1 MASGFSILD
10 PPSSILDEP
19 SDVRVDRG
27 DMNNSDAIVRA
38 LERAGVRWVFG
49 VPSGPVLPLIEA
61 LRRSSVDFILT
72 ASETSAGFM
81 ATAVGY
87 LTGIPGV
94 CTSTVGPGATNLATG
109 VGCAWLDRAPVI
121 AITCNVASAWL
132 ERRIQM
138 RIDHHALFK
147 PLTKATIS
155 FRDFPV
161 SEAMGRAVRI
171 AAEEPPGP
179 VHLDLPED
187 IAQASPVE
195 VASAAQTSQRGADL
209 SAEIVKVLSTA
220 LAGAHRPLVITGLTF
235 TRSSAGRDL
244 IRFLERQQLPF
255 VTTMHAKG
263 FLPESHPN
271 WAGVIGRARR
281 SDVKTFTDRADLII
295 AVGYDPIEINYEE
308 WTGKTPIMHIS
319 TEAAEPG
326 AGLNFVWNGACD
338 LDAAIE
344 AMGAMTPVLNDWSS
358 DEWRRHRS
366 SLDQALRPGGAFA
379 AHHAL
384 DALRAW
390 LPADGTLAYDVGA
403 HTHQIATQWRTD
415 VPRTLLATNGWS
427 SMGYGMPAA
436 YAAKLA
442 FPERTV
448 VCVVGD
454 GGFQMTA
461 GELAL
466 ARRLNLAVPVVVLND
481 GWLGLMKVKQ
491 ERRSYPLSGVRL
503 GNPPD
508 SPPHYFG
515 VPCRGV
521 KNAQEF
527 HAALEWASSLQ
538 GPSVIEAFI
547 DAEAYSST
555 VFD

>member
-1 MASGFSILD
+1 
-10 PPSSILDEP
+10 
-19 SDVRVDRG
+19 
-27 DMNNSDAIVRA
+27 MNNSDAIVRA

-49 VPSGPVLPLIEA
+49 VPSGPVLPLIDA
-61 LRRSSVDFILT
+61 LRRSSVDFVLT

-94 CTSTVGPGATNLATG
+94 CASTVGPGATNLTTG

-132 ERRIQM
+132 DRRIQM
-138 RIDHHALFK
+138 RIDHHALFR
-147 PLTKATIS
+147 PLTKAS
-155 FRDFPV
+155 LSLCDFPPA
-161 SEAMGRAVRI
+161 EAVRH
-171 AAEEPPGP
+171 ALAVATEEPPGP

-187 IAQASPVE
+187 IAQATESDRTEEASEPAHRNDRSAE
-195 VASAAQTSQRGADL
+195 VVRILSAA
-209 SAEIVKVLSTA
+209 
-220 LAGAHRPLVITGLTF
+220 LANSLRPLVITGLTF
-235 TRSSAGRDL
+235 TRSKAGRDL
-244 IRFLERQQLPF
+244 LRFVERQQLPF

-263 FLPESHPN
+263 FLPESHEQ

-281 SDVKTFTDRADLII
+281 SDVKAFTDRADLII

-308 WTGKTPIMHIS
+308 WVGKTPIVHIC
-319 TEAAEPG
+319 TESAEPG
-326 AGLNFVWNGACD
+326 TSLNFFWNEACD
-338 LDAAIE
+338 LGAAIE
-344 AMGAMTPVLNDWSS
+344 AMGAIAPATNDWSP
-358 DEWRRHRS
+358 EELHRHRS
-366 SLDQALRPGGAFA
+366 SLEKALRSGGAEFS
-379 AHHAL
+379 AHHVL
-384 DALRAW
+384 DGLRRW
-390 LPADGTLAYDVGA
+390 LPENGILAYDVGA
-403 HTHQIATQWRTD
+403 HTHQIASQWRTD
-415 VPRTLLATNGWS
+415 LPRTLLATNGWS

-436 YAAKLA
+436 YAAKLV
-442 FPERTV
+442 FPERAV
-448 VCVVGD
+448 ACVVGD

-466 ARRLNLAVPVVVLND
+466 ARRLNLAVPTIVLND

-503 GNPPD
+503 GDPPD

-515 VPCRGV
+515 VPCR
-521 KNAQEF
+521 AAHHLDEF
-527 HAALEWASSLQ
+527 RGALEWASALD

>member
-1 MASGFSILD
+1 
-10 PPSSILDEP
+10 
-19 SDVRVDRG
+19 
-27 DMNNSDAIVRA
+27 MNNSEIIVRA
-38 LERAGVRWVFG
+38 LEQAGVRWVFG
-49 VPSGPVLPLIEA
+49 VPSGPVLPLIDA
-61 LRRSSVDFILT
+61 LRRSSVDFVLT

-94 CTSTVGPGATNLATG
+94 CVSTVGPGATNLTTG

-132 ERRIQM
+132 DRRIQM
-138 RIDHHALFK
+138 RIDHHALFT
-147 PLTKATIS
+147 PLTKASIS
-155 FRDFPV
+155 FRDFSPA
-161 SEAMGRAVRI
+161 ELVRRTIGI
-171 AAEEPPGP
+171 ATEEPPGP

-187 IAQASPVE
+187 IAQAAGSAGAKGIREQSQLADRSAE
-195 VASAAQTSQRGADL
+195 VVGILSAALASAR
-209 SAEIVKVLSTA
+209 
-220 LAGAHRPLVITGLTF
+220 RPLLVTGLTF
-235 TRSSAGRDL
+235 TRSKAGRDL
-244 IRFLERQQLPF
+244 LRFVERQQLPF

-263 FLPESHPN
+263 FLPESHAQ

-281 SDVKTFTDRADLII
+281 SDVKAFTDRADLII

-308 WTGKTPIMHIS
+308 WVEKTPIVHIS

-326 AGLNFVWNGACD
+326 TGLNFVWNQACD

-344 AMGAMTPVLNDWSS
+344 AMGAMAPAVNDWSG
-358 DEWRRHRS
+358 EELRRHRS
-366 SLDQALRPGGAFA
+366 ALEKALRPAGAFF
-379 AHHAL
+379 AHHVL
-384 DALRAW
+384 DALRSW
-390 LPADGTLAYDVGA
+390 LPEDAILAYDVGA

-415 VPRTLLATNGWS
+415 LPRTLLATNGWS

-436 YAAKLA
+436 YAAKLV
-442 FPERTV
+442 FPERSIV
-448 VCVVGD
+448 AVVGD
-454 GGFQMTA
+454 GCFQMTA

-466 ARRLNLAVPVVVLND
+466 ARRLNLAVPTIVLND

-503 GNPPD
+503 GDPPG
-508 SPPHYFG
+508 SPAHYFG
-515 VPCRGV
+515 VPCR
-521 KNAQEF
+521 AAHDLDEF
-527 HAALEWASSLQ
+527 RGALEWASFLE

>member
-1 MASGFSILD
+1 
-10 PPSSILDEP
+10 
-19 SDVRVDRG
+19 
-27 DMNNSDAIVRA
+27 MNNSDVIVRA
-38 LERAGVRWVFG
+38 LEEAGVRWVFG

-61 LRRSSVDFILT
+61 LRRSSIDFILT

-81 ATAVGY
+81 ATTVGY
-87 LTGIPGV
+87 LTGIPGI
-94 CTSTVGPGATNLATG
+94 CASTVGPGATNLTTG

-132 ERRIQM
+132 DRRIQM

-147 PLTKATIS
+147 PLTKATFS
-155 FRDFPV
+155 FRDLPAAKAV
-161 SEAMGRAVRI
+161 QRAVAI
-171 AAEEPPGP
+171 ANEEPPGP

-187 IAQASPVE
+187 IAQALPTD
-195 VASAAQTSQRGADL
+195 VAGLVHKPPRRADL
-209 SAEIVKVLSTA
+209 PAQVVKIISTA
-220 LAGAHRPLVITGLTF
+220 LANSRRPLMVTGLTF
-235 TRSSAGRDL
+235 TRSKGGRDL
-244 IRFLERQQLPF
+244 LRFVERQQLPF

-271 WAGVIGRARR
+271 WSGVIGRARR
-281 SDVKTFTDRADLII
+281 SDVKAFTDRADLIV
-295 AVGYDPIEINYEE
+295 AVGYDPIEINYED
-308 WTGKTPIMHIS
+308 WAGQTPIAHIS
-319 TEAAEPG
+319 SESAEAG
-326 AGLNFVWNGACD
+326 KGLNFVWNEACD

-344 AMGAMTPVLNDWSS
+344 AICAITPGANDWST
-358 DEWRRHRS
+358 EECRRHRAA
-366 SLDQALRPGGAFA
+366 LERALRPSGADFS
-379 AHHAL
+379 AHHVL
-384 DALRAW
+384 DALRGW
-390 LPADGTLAYDVGA
+390 LPADGVLAYDVGA

-415 VPRTLLATNGWS
+415 LPRTLLATNGWS

-436 YAAKLA
+436 YAAKLV
-442 FPERTV
+442 FPERSV

-466 ARRLNLAVPVVVLND
+466 ARRLDLAVPTIVLND

-503 GNPPD
+503 GDPPG

-515 VPCRGV
+515 VPCRAA
-521 KNAQEF
+521 NNSEEF
-527 HAALEWASSLQ
+527 RDALEWATNLH